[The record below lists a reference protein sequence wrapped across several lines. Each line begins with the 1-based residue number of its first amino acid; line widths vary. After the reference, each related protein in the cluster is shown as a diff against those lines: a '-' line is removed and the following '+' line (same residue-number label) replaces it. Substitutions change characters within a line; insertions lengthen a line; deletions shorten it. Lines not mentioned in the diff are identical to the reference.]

1 MTCAIELSSTALTE
15 PGRARPLV
23 HPARVKAA
31 AAGGVHEDLDPS
43 CACAC
48 ERPGRAAAP
57 LTRCGCA
64 CGDRRSVPSGARPRG
79 PRGRASRGCV
89 TAPRARPSHPAR
101 VKPARLRAQTMSVM
115 DDTGRIAR
123 RAARGALV
131 GVGIGVVAGY
141 LLYMLFG
148 SDEFLLGFELIG
160 AFVGLIGGILGAFY
174 GGALALPRRGG

>member
-1 MTCAIELSSTALTE
+1 
-15 PGRARPLV
+15 
-23 HPARVKAA
+23 
-31 AAGGVHEDLDPS
+31 
-43 CACAC
+43 
-48 ERPGRAAAP
+48 
-57 LTRCGCA
+57 
-64 CGDRRSVPSGARPRG
+64 
-79 PRGRASRGCV
+79 
-89 TAPRARPSHPAR
+89 
-101 VKPARLRAQTMSVM
+101 MSVM